1 MLAIKCRCPEGPW
14 LPILV
19 KTLKNKR
26 QFIFAHCV
34 FCGKNITWM
43 SADEAKI
50 RKDQDVQEVPEGDIK
65 AEQMEWYRK
74 KVEE

>member
-1 MLAIKCRCPEGPW
+1 MLAIQCHCSEEAL

-19 KTLKNKR
+19 KTLKGNR

-43 SADEAKI
+43 NVPEEKI
-50 RKDQDVQEVPEGDIK
+50 KQDQDVKEVPQGEIK
-65 AEQMEWYRK
+65 PEEMEWFQK
-74 KVEE
+74 KMKG

>member
-1 MLAIKCRCPEGPW
+1 MLAIQCRCPEGAW

-43 SADEAKI
+43 SIPEGKI
-50 RKDQDVQEVPEGDIK
+50 KQDQDVKEVPEGEIK
-65 AEQMEWYRK
+65 SKEMEWYRK
-74 KVEE
+74 KMGD

>member
-1 MLAIKCRCPEGPW
+1 MLAIQCRCPEGAW

-19 KTLKNKR
+19 KSLKNKR

-43 SADEAKI
+43 GGSEEKV
-50 RKDQDVQEVPEGDIK
+50 RQDQDVKEVPEGEIK
-65 AEQMEWYRK
+65 PKEMEWYQK
-74 KVEE
+74 KLAG